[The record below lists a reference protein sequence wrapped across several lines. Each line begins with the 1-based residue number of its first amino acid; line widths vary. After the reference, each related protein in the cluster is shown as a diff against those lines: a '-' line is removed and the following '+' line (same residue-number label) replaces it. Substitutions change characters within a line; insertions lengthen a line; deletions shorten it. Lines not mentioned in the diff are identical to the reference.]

1 MDVKARAQTK
11 GKGEA
16 EVRGLIKKGKKQVNF
31 M

>member
-1 MDVKARAQTK
+1 MDVKARAETK

-16 EVRGLIKKGKKQVNF
+16 EVRSLIKKGKKQVNV